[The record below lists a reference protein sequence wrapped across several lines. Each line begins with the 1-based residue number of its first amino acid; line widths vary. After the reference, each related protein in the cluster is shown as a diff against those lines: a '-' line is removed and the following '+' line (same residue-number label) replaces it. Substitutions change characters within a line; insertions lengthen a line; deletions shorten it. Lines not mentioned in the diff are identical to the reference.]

1 MPENPSWLPQK
12 ALDRMQMDLI
22 VNADLTRAQ
31 LSEKIIE
38 DAAPIASYTV
48 VDMAANAED
57 ERVRLRAAEYILD
70 RTNGKPRTTST
81 LNITPTN
88 PVLEFMQGVVVERP
102 AARNVHPLAS
112 EDERYQSPYPPQSP
126 KVIDQEPNSATG
138 PTGPAFDQGPFAP
151 PIPEDD
157 E

>member
-1 MPENPSWLPQK
+1 
-12 ALDRMQMDLI
+12 MQTDLI
-22 VNADLTRAQ
+22 INAELTRAQ

-48 VDMAANAED
+48 VDLAANAED
-57 ERVRLRAAEYILD
+57 ERVKLRAAEYILD

-88 PVLEFMQGVVVERP
+88 PVLAFLDGVVVERGVAEENRAP
-102 AARNVHPLAS
+102 AQQYN
-112 EDERYQSPYPPQSP
+112 SPYRDPGP
-126 KVIDQEPNSATG
+126 KVIDQEP
-138 PTGPAFDQGPFAP
+138 QGPFAP
-151 PIPEDD
+151 PIPEDT